1 MMAEEKIP
9 SCMNIPEINTNII
22 LPNAKENRESI
33 FADLKIMES
42 QMENN
47 IKKDHMT
54 PISFPNPDSEII
66 IQNLNR
72 DLMNQSVYLH
82 STISTLQKD
91 SNINESLAESI
102 RDSAYEK
109 MCEKLAVISVDLIK
123 NQTMTRT
130 MLAQTQQAD
139 DYLSTVREKMG
150 TPDNPY
156 PNFFIKNQVLYK
168 KCLPKDS
175 IREKH
180 VICLPDI
187 LMPSVIHSLHVNL
200 NHASR

>member
-1 MMAEEKIP
+1 
-9 SCMNIPEINTNII
+9 
-22 LPNAKENRESI
+22 
-33 FADLKIMES
+33 
-42 QMENN
+42 
-47 IKKDHMT
+47 MT

-123 NQTMTRT
+123 RDAWVKRFEKQNED
-130 MLAQTQQAD
+130 AGK
-139 DYLSTVREKMG
+139 VRAG
-150 TPDNPY
+150 G
-156 PNFFIKNQVLYK
+156 
-168 KCLPKDS
+168 
-175 IREKH
+175 
-180 VICLPDI
+180 
-187 LMPSVIHSLHVNL
+187 
-200 NHASR
+200 

>member
-1 MMAEEKIP
+1 M
-9 SCMNIPEINTNII
+9 
-22 LPNAKENRESI
+22 
-33 FADLKIMES
+33 
-42 QMENN
+42 
-47 IKKDHMT
+47 
-54 PISFPNPDSEII
+54 
-66 IQNLNR
+66 
-72 DLMNQSVYLH
+72 MNQSVYLH

-168 KCLPKDS
+168 KYLPKG
-175 IREKH
+175 
-180 VICLPDI
+180 
-187 LMPSVIHSLHVNL
+187 SL
-200 NHASR
+200 R

>member
-1 MMAEEKIP
+1 
-9 SCMNIPEINTNII
+9 
-22 LPNAKENRESI
+22 
-33 FADLKIMES
+33 
-42 QMENN
+42 
-47 IKKDHMT
+47 MT

-102 RDSAYEK
+102 RDSAYER

-139 DYLSTVREKMG
+139 DYLSTVREKWEPL
-150 TPDNPY
+150 TTLTRT
-156 PNFFIKNQVLYK
+156 F
-168 KCLPKDS
+168 S
-175 IREKH
+175 
-180 VICLPDI
+180 
-187 LMPSVIHSLHVNL
+187 
-200 NHASR
+200 